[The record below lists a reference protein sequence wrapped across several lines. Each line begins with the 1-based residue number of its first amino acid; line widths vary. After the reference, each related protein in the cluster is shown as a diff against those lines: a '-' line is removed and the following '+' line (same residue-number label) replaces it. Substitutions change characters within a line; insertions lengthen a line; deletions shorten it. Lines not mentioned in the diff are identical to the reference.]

1 MVTENSSPKPTL
13 PLLKV
18 KGFTHGWPRFEASF
32 GGDDVNIEA
41 MNVYLGLYGYEVVP
55 IVRRRPKNHVTAE
68 MTHNTPATA
77 KPKIRPVNDV
87 YDQYRHMDEL
97 LSDEELLKGSLK
109 GKMLHDFWQA
119 IKLAIGLEAQP

>member
-1 MVTENSSPKPTL
+1 MTTENSLLKPTL

-32 GGDDVNIEA
+32 DGDDVNIEA

-55 IVRRRPKNHVTAE
+55 NTRRIAETPKPMPLIV
-68 MTHNTPATA
+68 
-77 KPKIRPVNDV
+77 KPMIRPLNDV
-87 YDQYRHMDEL
+87 YDQYRHLNDL
-97 LSDEELLKGSLK
+97 LSDEEYWQGSLQ

-119 IKLAIGLEAQP
+119 IKLAIRLEEKR